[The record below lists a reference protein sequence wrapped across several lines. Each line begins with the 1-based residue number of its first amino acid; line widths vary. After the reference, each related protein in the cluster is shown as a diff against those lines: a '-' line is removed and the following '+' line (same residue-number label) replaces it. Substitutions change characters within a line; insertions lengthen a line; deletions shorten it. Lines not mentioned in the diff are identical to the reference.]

1 MGSTTYLPGDKLT
14 FITAAE
20 HAILTPAKDPTQ
32 GINTKLYRIHEV
44 HRVEVQRQTDQML
57 TDGIIQSSS
66 SPWNSP
72 ILVIPKKPDA
82 SAKKKW
88 RIVVDFRKLNEV
100 TVGDSFPLPAITEIL
115 DTLGKFKYFSTID
128 CASGFLQVPV
138 RPRINQRPLSILG
151 KEIFN
156 TRECCWV

>member
-1 MGSTTYLPGDKLT
+1 MSASKSGKIAGIVVYKPKVTTSKVTVEIRTWSIHIITSKFSEILGSTTYLPGDKLT

-72 ILVIPKKPDA
+72 ILVIPTKPDA
-82 SAKKKW
+82 SVKKKW
-88 RIVVDFRKLNEV
+88 RIVVDYRKLNGV
-100 TVGDSFPLPAITEIL
+100 TVATVFPCRL
-115 DTLGKFKYFSTID
+115 
-128 CASGFLQVPV
+128 
-138 RPRINQRPLSILG
+138 
-151 KEIFN
+151 
-156 TRECCWV
+156 